1 MVAVL
6 WQAYFLVVYDRE
18 SGQVVGFYDNK
29 NEALLGLYLQ
39 HTPYFHAACMT
50 QPWARYLTP
59 CPASLHLPD
68 PQTPQPWSQSQV
80 FAPAP
85 LGQAIKIWQETLYLF
100 GKKLSSMP
108 KKCPKRPWSAR
119 SSLGQ
124 PPECPVNPK
133 FYAHSLLLKIPPGMA
148 NLNPSLSIVT
158 VELCCWDDKV
168 MCPAG

>member
-85 LGQAIKIWQETLYLF
+85 LGQAIKIWQETLYFL
-100 GKKLSSMP
+100 GESSVL
-108 KKCPKRPWSAR
+108 CPRNAPNG
-119 SSLGQ
+119 LGQ
-124 PPECPVNPK
+124 LEAPWGSPK
-133 FYAHSLLLKIPPGMA
+133 NIP
-148 NLNPSLSIVT
+148 
-158 VELCCWDDKV
+158 
-168 MCPAG
+168 